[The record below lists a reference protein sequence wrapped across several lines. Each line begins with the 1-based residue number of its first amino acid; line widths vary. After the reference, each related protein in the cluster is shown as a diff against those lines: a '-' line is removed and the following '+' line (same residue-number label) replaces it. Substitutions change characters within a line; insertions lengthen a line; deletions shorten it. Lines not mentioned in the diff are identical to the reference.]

1 VTIFPDQSLDEAVHR
16 MSLNS
21 LRQLPVVSRADSTHL
36 LGLLGRSDVFTAY
49 SLQAASI
56 DPIDELTDMAGIEA
70 YGTGVLALTIGP
82 ESKLAGTALSQLQ
95 LPEECLIASVIRR
108 GEALIP
114 RGRTK
119 LMANDRLLIIAQPGR
134 YREIELALG
143 GTRDAPTVQQR
154 PR

>member
-1 VTIFPDQSLDEAVHR
+1 MTIYPDQSLDEAVHR

-21 LRQLPVVSRADSTHL
+21 LRQLPVVSRADSKHL
-36 LGLLGRSDVFTAY
+36 LGMLGRSDVFTAY
-49 SLQAASI
+49 SRQATSV
-56 DPIDELTDMAGIEA
+56 DPIDELTDVAGIEA

-82 ESKLAGTALSQLQ
+82 ESRLAGSALSQLQ
-95 LPEECLIASVIRR
+95 LPEDCLIAAVIRR

-143 GTRDAPTVQQR
+143 GTRDAPDTR
-154 PR
+154 G